1 MKFANVTIFIFISIA
16 AAILAATPTVG
27 LAKDPVNTTFT
38 GVAVK
43 GYDPVAYF
51 TAAKPIKGQKKF
63 EYRWQG
69 AKWRFSSEAHL
80 TLFKAAPEK
89 YAPQYGGY

>member
-1 MKFANVTIFIFISIA
+1 MKFANVTLVIFTLIGA
-16 AAILAATPTVG
+16 TILVVTPSVG

-69 AKWRFSSEAHL
+69 AKWRFSSAAHL
-80 TLFKAAPEK
+80 ALFEAAPEK